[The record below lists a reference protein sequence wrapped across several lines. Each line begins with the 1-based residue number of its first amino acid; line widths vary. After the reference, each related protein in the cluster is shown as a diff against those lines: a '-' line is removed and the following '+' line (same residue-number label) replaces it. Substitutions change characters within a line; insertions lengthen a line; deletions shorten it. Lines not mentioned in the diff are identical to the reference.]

1 MGWEKIG
8 VLILAGLL
16 IVFWGPRALRA
27 AKQAPKGTAE
37 DWKGFLIPILLVVLF
52 VILLI
57 MSVR

>member
-8 VLILAGLL
+8 VLVLAAVLL
-16 IVFWGPRALRA
+16 IFWGPRALRA
-27 AKQAPKGTAE
+27 AKNSPKGTAE

-52 VILLI
+52 VIVLI

>member
-8 VLILAGLL
+8 VLVLAGLL

-27 AKQAPKGTAE
+27 AKNSPKGTTE
-37 DWKGFLIPILLVVLF
+37 DWKSFLIPMLLVVLF
-52 VILLI
+52 IILLI

>member
-16 IVFWGPRALRA
+16 IVFWGPGALRA
-27 AKQAPKGTAE
+27 AKNAPKGTAA
-37 DWKGFLIPILLVVLF
+37 DWKGFLIPILLVVLIF
-52 VILLI
+52 LI

>member
-16 IVFWGPRALRA
+16 IVFWGPAALRA
-27 AKQAPKGTAE
+27 AKSAPKATPA
-37 DWKGFLIPILLVVLF
+37 DWKSFLIPILLVVLF

>member
-37 DWKGFLIPILLVVLF
+37 DWKSFLIPILLIVVF

>member
-8 VLILAGLL
+8 VLVLAGLL

-27 AKQAPKGTAE
+27 AKNSPKGTAE
-37 DWKGFLIPILLVVLF
+37 DWKSFLIPVLLVVAF
-52 VILLI
+52 VIFLI

>member
-16 IVFWGPRALRA
+16 IVFWGPGALRA
-27 AKQAPKGTAE
+27 AKNAPKGTAA

-52 VILLI
+52 VIFLI

>member
-8 VLILAGLL
+8 VLVLIGVLL
-16 IVFWGPRALRA
+16 IFWGPRALRA
-27 AKQAPKGTAE
+27 AKSAPKATPD
-37 DWKGFLIPILLVVLF
+37 DWKSFLIPIALVVLF

>member
-8 VLILAGLL
+8 VLVLAAVL
-16 IVFWGPRALRA
+16 IIFWGPRALRA
-27 AKQAPKGTAE
+27 AKNAPKGTSE
-37 DWKGFLIPILLVVLF
+37 DWKAFLIPILLVVGF

>member
-8 VLILAGLL
+8 VLVLAAVL
-16 IVFWGPRALRA
+16 IIFWGPSALRA
-27 AKQAPKGTAE
+27 ARNAPKGTAE
-37 DWKGFLIPILLVVLF
+37 DWKGFLIPILLVVAF

>member
-27 AKQAPKGTAE
+27 AKSAPKGTAE

>member
-8 VLILAGLL
+8 VLVLGALL

-27 AKQAPKGTAE
+27 AKNAPKGTSE
-37 DWKGFLIPILLVVLF
+37 DWKSFLIPILLVVLF

>member
-8 VLILAGLL
+8 VLVLAGLL

-27 AKQAPKGTAE
+27 AKQAPKGTSE
-37 DWKGFLIPILLVVLF
+37 DWKGFLIPILLVVAF